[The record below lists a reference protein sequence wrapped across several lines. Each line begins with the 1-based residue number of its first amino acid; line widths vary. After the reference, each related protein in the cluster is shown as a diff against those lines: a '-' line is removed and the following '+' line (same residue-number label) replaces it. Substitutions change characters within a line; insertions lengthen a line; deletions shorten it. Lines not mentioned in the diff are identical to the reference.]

1 MKPEAPWTPTIRSY
15 NDLTYFQSEDN
26 HLADTQSS
34 TFDESVHDS
43 SNWDSVFDEFSNNEG
58 PKDLLV
64 LFRQMIGEEFALGED
79 SKTTTAD
86 NDPTIKEF
94 SSRGSLVSQ
103 ENDCSDSLPLVC
115 HIMYKCSIL
124 S

>member
-79 SKTTTAD
+79 SKTTAD
-86 NDPTIKEF
+86 NDPITKE
-94 SSRGSLVSQ
+94 SNLRGYLVYQ
-103 ENDCSDSLPLVC
+103 ENDCSDSLPSVC
-115 HIMYKCSIL
+115 HTM
-124 S
+124 

>member
-1 MKPEAPWTPTIRSY
+1 MKSEAPWTPSIRSY
-15 NDLTYFQSEDN
+15 NDLTYFQSED
-26 HLADTQSS
+26 HLVDTQSS

-86 NDPTIKEF
+86 NDPTIKES
-94 SSRGSLVSQ
+94 SSRGGSLVSQ
-103 ENDCSDSLPLVC
+103 ENDCSYSLPLVC
-115 HIMYKCSIL
+115 HTM
-124 S
+124 